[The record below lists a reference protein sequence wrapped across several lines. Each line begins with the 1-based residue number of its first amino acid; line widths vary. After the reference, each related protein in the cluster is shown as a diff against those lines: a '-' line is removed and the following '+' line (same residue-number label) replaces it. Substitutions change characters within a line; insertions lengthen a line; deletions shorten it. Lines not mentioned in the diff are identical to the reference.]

1 LEVERRDASGKGA
14 AADIQVGAFLDTTPV
29 YAILQQAFRVT
40 TLLPYIP
47 IGPDTTTARTECRMT
62 RDEYSQL
69 VEEAQDHEYRYHVL
83 ADPII
88 TDTEYDML
96 IKQLEDIER
105 DNPDWQRTDSP
116 TTRVGGQPA
125 GDFPT
130 VAHSRPMLS
139 LDNTYNEDELREF
152 DNRVRRLLAPENQ
165 ADENADL
172 PLTEYMAEL
181 KLDGVALSLMYE
193 DSQLVRA
200 ITRGDGTQGE
210 DVTANARTVRTVP
223 LRLREPDLT
232 VEVRGEVYFPLEA
245 FQSINVARDIAGEK
259 VFANPR
265 NLTAGTLK
273 LQDASEVGRRPLSF
287 MPYWLSPDAASCET
301 QSEALVVL
309 ERWGFQVNPDR
320 RLCADIEE
328 VLAFCREWEAGRDSL
343 RYEIDGAVVKVNRF
357 DLHRILGNTA
367 KSPRY
372 MIAYKF
378 AARSATTL
386 LNDIVLQVGRTG
398 AVTPVAELA
407 PVQIGGVTVSRATLH
422 NADEL
427 ERKDIR
433 IGDTVE
439 VERGGDVIPKVKR
452 VITEKRPRD
461 SKPFGFPTHCPVCD
475 SELHR
480 EEGDVK
486 IRCDN
491 AGCPAQ
497 VRGRLIHWGSRG
509 AMDIDGMGE
518 AVVEQ
523 LVQQLEERGKKP
535 DISSIYELKIEDAAS
550 FERMAEKS
558 AANLVAAIVASKER
572 PLDRFIFGLGIRNVG
587 ITTARALAQRF
598 HSIDTIMAAIEDAL
612 VEVEDIGPIVAH
624 SIVEFFAVPEN
635 CVLVKSL
642 KAHGLN
648 TVEQLSDPTDVDGPR
663 PFDGKTV
670 VLTGTMERYTR
681 PEAGEIVRAGG
692 GKVTGSISK
701 KTDLVIAGVEAGSKL
716 TKAEKLGVEVWD
728 EVRFLREIASE

>member
-1 LEVERRDASGKGA
+1 VRRVRTPLKPRS
-14 AADIQVGAFLDTTPV
+14 VRSLTTPA
-29 YAILQQAFRVT
+29 YAIPQQAFRVT

-62 RDEYSQL
+62 LDEYSQL

-83 ADPII
+83 ADPVI
-88 TDTEYDML
+88 TDGEYDAL

-105 DNPDWQRTDSP
+105 EHPDWRRTDSP

-152 DNRVRRLLAPENQ
+152 DNRVRRLLAPEDQ
-165 ADENADL
+165 TDENADL

-200 ITRGDGTQGE
+200 VTRGDGTQGE
-210 DVTANARTVRTVP
+210 DVTANARTIRTVP

-245 FQSINVARDIAGEK
+245 FLSINTARETAGEK

-301 QSEALVVL
+301 QSEALAAL
-309 ERWGFQVNPDR
+309 ERWGFQVNLDR
-320 RLCADIEE
+320 RLCVDIEE
-328 VLAFCREWEAGRDSL
+328 VVAFCREWEAGRDSL

-357 DLHRILGNTA
+357 DLQRTLGNTA

-439 VERGGDVIPKVKR
+439 VERGGDVIPKVTR
-452 VITEKRPRD
+452 VIVEKRPAD
-461 SKPFGFPTHCPVCD
+461 SEKFKFPTHCPVCD

-480 EEGDVK
+480 VEGDVK

-491 AGCPAQ
+491 ESCPAQ
-497 VRGRLIHWGSRG
+497 VRKLLIHWGSRG

-523 LVQQLEERGKKP
+523 LCDSELVT
-535 DISSIYELKIEDAAS
+535 DISQLYDLKVEDAAS

-558 AANLVAAIVASKER
+558 ASNLVAAITASKER

-587 ITTARALAQRF
+587 ITTARALAQQF
-598 HSIDTIMAAIEDAL
+598 GSIDAIIAAKEDAL
-612 VEVEDIGPIVAH
+612 VEVDDVGPIVAH

-635 CVLVKSL
+635 CVLVESL

-648 TVEQLSDPTDVDGPR
+648 TEERSPKPTDVNVPR

-670 VLTGTMERYTR
+670 VLTGTMEQYTR
-681 PEAGEIVRAGG
+681 SEAGEIVLAGG
-692 GKVTGSISK
+692 GKVTGSVSK